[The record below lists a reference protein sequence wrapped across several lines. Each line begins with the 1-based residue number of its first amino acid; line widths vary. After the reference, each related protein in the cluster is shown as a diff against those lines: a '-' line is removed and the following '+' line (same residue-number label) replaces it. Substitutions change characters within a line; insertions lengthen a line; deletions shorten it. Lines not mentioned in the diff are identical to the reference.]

1 MQRLIT
7 EMMDAKGINARARL
21 NFEYCETAV
30 YMVMKHRDSTRLDE
44 LNAIADEI
52 ETVFPTEGFYI
63 HRNSNNVARLPTPVE
78 KGLAVRWLLENFG
91 LNAESSP

>member
-1 MQRLIT
+1 
-7 EMMDAKGINARARL
+7 
-21 NFEYCETAV
+21 
-30 YMVMKHRDSTRLDE
+30 MVMKHRDSTRLDE

-78 KGLAVRWLLENFG
+78 KGLAVRWLLEK
-91 LNAESSP
+91 LRAERESSP

>member
-21 NFEYCETAV
+21 NFEYGETAV

-63 HRNSNNVARLPTPVE
+63 HRNSNNVAGFPPRLR
-78 KGLAVRWLLENFG
+78 KGWQSDGFLKNFG

>member
-1 MQRLIT
+1 
-7 EMMDAKGINARARL
+7 
-21 NFEYCETAV
+21 
-30 YMVMKHRDSTRLDE
+30 MVMKHRDSTRLDE